1 MINEATQIRATSRGD
16 EQQNANDVE
25 KLLQGS
31 NVIGKP
37 NTKPHTPDDN
47 RLTHSAAQRIPQATN
62 QEYFEQHDQ
71 ILTNKFN
78 HYYKQLK
85 SREKDQ
91 SIVISHP
98 YDLSHMV
105 VTQKCFLTSN
115 MLKHKQN
122 MQMDRQKGNIV
133 RTAGH
138 GAQRHYY

>member
-1 MINEATQIRATSRGD
+1 MVDKS
-16 EQQNANDVE
+16 
-25 KLLQGS
+25 
-31 NVIGKP
+31 
-37 NTKPHTPDDN
+37 NTKPHTPMTPDDT
-47 RLTHSAAQRIPQATN
+47 RLAHSAAQRIPPSTN

-122 MQMDRQKGNIV
+122 MQMDRQKGGTV

-138 GAQRHYY
+138 GAQRQYY